1 MARNSWSRRPTSF
14 TLQVLAE
21 ADKVVKESTA
31 FALQQVITRS
41 PVDTG
46 AYRGNHQVSIGK
58 PDNSYD
64 LNIKDPSGA
73 GAYAKAGAQIAKAK
87 IGDVVWVQN
96 CLPYSLRIENGW
108 SQQAPQGVYSLA
120 FQSLANKFK

>member
-1 MARNSWSRRPTSF
+1 MGWSKKPTDF
-14 TLQVLAE
+14 TLELLKT
-21 ADKVVKESTA
+21 ADKHVQDCTA
-31 FALQQVITRS
+31 YALQQTIIRS

-46 AYRGNHQVSIGK
+46 AYRGNNQVSVNK
-58 PDNSYD
+58 TDNSYD
-64 LNIKDPSGA
+64 LNSKDPSGA

-87 IGDVVWVQN
+87 IGDVVYVQN